1 MLNRRLE
8 VLIRMKVNIPIYM
21 IPFKSKSPVT
31 QEIRNLRWR
40 TYAICNS
47 VSKFNSISSKI
58 IDNLKSSFVYPI
70 AMKRPKKKK
79 KILLSAL
86 FGALTFYT
94 IKSNSRFQ
102 SGG

>member
-21 IPFKSKSPVT
+21 IPFKSKSLET

-40 TYAICNS
+40 TYVICNS

-70 AMKRPKKKK
+70 EMKRPKKKK
-79 KILLSAL
+79 LSAVCSFWSAYIL
-86 FGALTFYT
+86 HH
-94 IKSNSRFQ
+94 
-102 SGG
+102 